1 MTKQERILIVL
12 AFAAIYIVWGTTY
25 LAVSKA
31 VVTIPPFL
39 MAGIRFLLAGG
50 ILYALTVMLYQTPLP
65 TTIQLKNAAI
75 TGFLLLSIGVGGVA
89 WGLQYVDSG
98 VTALLI
104 SGQPL
109 LTTLLVWII
118 LKKRPAFSSYLG
130 IILGMIGMSV
140 LVGQQ
145 QLIGDQTSLMGVV
158 AIFFSMLC
166 WGIGSV
172 YVTKLDLPAR
182 QMQSAAVQMIVAG
195 ITLVLFSG
203 SMGEWTNFS
212 IQAVSWS
219 SWGSLVY
226 LVTFGS
232 LIAFSA
238 FNFLLKR
245 VSPEKVSTSTYVNP
259 VVALFLGW
267 WLNAE
272 IITYQSLWAAA
283 IMLTGVLFINVD
295 VFAEAK
301 KKRRKI
307 SFNMGRRM

>member
-1 MTKQERILIVL
+1 MTRQERLLMVL

-31 VVTIPPFL
+31 VATIPPFL

-50 ILYALTVMLYQTPLP
+50 ALYAFTLLVKKSARPSWRQMA
-65 TTIQLKNAAI
+65 NASI
-75 TGFLLLSIGVGGVA
+75 TGVLLLSVGVGGVA

-118 LKKRPAFSSYLG
+118 LKRRPVFSSYLG
-130 IILGMIGMSV
+130 ILLGMVGMAV
-140 LVGQQ
+140 LVGQE
-145 QLIGDQTSLMGVV
+145 QLISEQTSLMGIA

-172 YVTKLDLPAR
+172 YVNKLDMPKM
-182 QMQSAAVQMIVAG
+182 QMQSAAIQMLVAG
-195 ITLVLFSG
+195 VTLVFFAG
-203 SMGEWTNFS
+203 SMGEWQAFS
-212 IQAVSWS
+212 LAAVTATSW
-219 SWGSLVY
+219 WSLLY
-226 LVTFGS
+226 LIVFGS
-232 LIAFSA
+232 LIGFSA
-238 FNFLLKR
+238 FNYLLKR

-259 VVALFLGW
+259 VVALLLGW

-272 IITYQSLWAAA
+272 LITQQSLWAAA

-301 KKRRKI
+301 KKRRRLLVK
-307 SFNMGRRM
+307 SRM